1 MKTLVALFLAIACI
15 LCLAVVCT
23 AEEPSNTEPP
33 VSEETAP
40 PSEETTPPSDVVS
53 PPPSTENTEEVE
65 KTPEEPAS
73 FTFVDWVYDNLDKI
87 FTGTGLAASLVVAY
101 FFKKKL
107 LPSVGVFVTQIMG
120 IVKEI
125 KENASDSAFMQN
137 EEIKKFFDKVSPTLD
152 EVHQNADACKKA
164 LDLVEQSKNEKE
176 AMTIAMQEMS
186 SVLLAMIES
195 SRLPESVKEKARLSE
210 INTKKLVDSL
220 RASCDAEIPSESANQ
235 P

>member
-1 MKTLVALFLAIACI
+1 MKKTLLALLLALSMI
-15 LCLAVVCT
+15 LCLGIACF
-23 AEEPSNTEPP
+23 AEEPTDPP
-33 VSEETAP
+33 ALEETAPPASEETAP
-40 PSEETTPPSDVVS
+40 PAEDEAAPLPSEDSDEA
-53 PPPSTENTEEVE
+53 T
-65 KTPEEPAS
+65 EEPAS

-87 FTGTGLAASLVVAY
+87 FTGTGLAASIVVAY

-125 KENASDSAFMQN
+125 KENASDSALMQN

-176 AMTIAMQEMS
+176 AMTVAMQEMS

-220 RASCDAEIPSESANQ
+220 RTPPSTEIPSESAIQ